1 MATQFSELQK
11 LLINVADNK
20 CDAFIK
26 AHVNNTWPL
35 EESDENPRPSELPE
49 FTAGENDTYFNKVVF
64 LQKYNAIYTKGAFFG
79 YNGDLK
85 ASFNDLVEDLKTGVT
100 EKGITV
106 KYDADQ
112 NKIVT
117 TVDAATYNTD
127 TKTWGDNIDNVVTG
141 STVKTYVDEKVAGA
155 VAEATAAMNFKGN
168 INSATEFA
176 KQQGLAD
183 NGDVY
188 VVNADFT
195 ANGDTFEIG
204 DLIIFRKDG
213 ARTTYVVVEKNLDG
227 AVEKHSTWT
236 QPLLNVEK
244 VALATGTNKIKPSD
258 YTLGGAT
265 FATTGDT
272 SYILATEAAVSGAI
286 GAAVSNMVHNNGSG
300 QGTYMTYTYHT
311 TNGITYID
319 SIDPTLAKY
328 SVSTNALGET
338 TLDNTGVDGLVDNN
352 ALNTVIGYLDGKI
365 NAVDCEVTTLTEVSD
380 SDYFSVTEDSTDK
393 TDNDRNYKIGLNVV
407 SLGDA
412 VGMTYDEATGKW
424 SAPEGSQA
432 KNGLASA
439 ADVANELV
447 SDEKVIAAALND
459 HEARLDVLEGFA
471 GDINQTIQDQLVR
484 GEVTI
489 NGLTATATKEGL
501 VDATILANAINALD
515 PWEEYE

>member
-11 LLINVADNK
+11 LLINVANNK

-35 EESDENPRPSELPE
+35 EESDENPRPSELPK
-49 FTAGENDTYFNKVVF
+49 FTAGENDTYYNKVVF

-127 TKTWGDNIDNVVTG
+127 TKKWGDNIDNVVTG

-195 ANGDTFEIG
+195 ANGETFEIG

-236 QPLLNVEK
+236 GVLESDK
-244 VALATGTNKIKPSD
+244 VVVAIGSNKVKPTN
-258 YTLGGAT
+258 YTLGGASLS
-265 FATTGDT
+265 ATESGE
-272 SYILATEAAVSGAI
+272 YILATEAAVD
-286 GAAVSNMVHNNGSG
+286 AAVRDAIDAIDEAKSTHT
-300 QGTYMTYTYHT
+300 GTYVTYAYST
-311 TNGITYID
+311 TNGITHVD
-319 SIDPTLAKY
+319 SIAPILAEYK
-328 SVSTNALGET
+328 VSTNALGET
-338 TLDNTGVDGLVDNN
+338 TIDNIGVDGLVDNN

-393 TDNDRNYKIGLNVV
+393 TDNDRNYKIELNVV
-407 SLGDA
+407 NLGDA

-424 SAPEGSQA
+424 SAPESNPSA

-459 HEARLDVLEGFA
+459 HEARIDTLEGFA

-501 VDATILANAINALD
+501 VDATILANVINALD
-515 PWEEYE
+515 PWEEYV